1 MIAAQ
6 SIDGFISRH
15 QESGTDFCSK
25 QDAAFLA
32 SSLKAFD
39 SMVMGRKTY
48 ETLRDRILAST
59 SAQYLRK
66 IQTKTPALFS
76 EDRREGTIEFTAD
89 PPATIC
95 RKLAARGRTRC
106 ALLGGGET
114 YGAFL
119 KADLVDEL
127 WLTIEPVIF
136 GAGVSLASEALDNR
150 FRLLSTESLA
160 NDTLLL
166 KYEKDS

>member
-15 QESGTDFCSK
+15 QEPGTDFCST

-32 SSLKAFD
+32 SSLRAFD
-39 SMVMGRKTY
+39 SMIMGRKTY

-59 SAQYLRK
+59 SGQYLRK

-76 EDRREGTIEFTAD
+76 EERREGTIEFTNAS
-89 PPATIC
+89 PIAIC
-95 RKLAARGRTRC
+95 QDLAVRGRTRC

-114 YGAFL
+114 YTAFL

-136 GAGVSLASEALDNR
+136 GTGVSLANEALDNR
-150 FRLLSTESLA
+150 FRLLSTENLA
-160 NDTLLL
+160 NDTLLF
-166 KYEKDS
+166 KYEKSS